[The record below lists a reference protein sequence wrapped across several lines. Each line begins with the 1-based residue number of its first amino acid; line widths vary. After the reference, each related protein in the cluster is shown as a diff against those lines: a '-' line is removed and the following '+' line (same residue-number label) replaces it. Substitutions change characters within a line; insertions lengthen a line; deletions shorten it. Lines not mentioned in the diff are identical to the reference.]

1 MANAT
6 NTNTNTNTMAI
17 NIKQSETYNRALGA
31 ITGLAIGDALG
42 MPTQSMSAQSI
53 RRFYGGPIVGL
64 VDAVSQQP
72 IAPNMK
78 AGSVTDD
85 TEQAFLLAKRI
96 IADKGNLDNNK
107 YAQNLLDWEAQMREK
122 GSLDLL
128 GPSTKSALQA
138 LVNGVS
144 PEETGKFGTTNGGA
158 MRATPVGIAF
168 KPGELLAQA
177 ARKSCLITHN
187 TTQGI
192 ESTTLVA
199 AAVSFGIEGCENPLK
214 EAIKFVKSLPKQGNW
229 SAKASVIS
237 RVEFFTKKAEKL
249 SSASAS
255 DEEFAEMLQND
266 CGTSVEANESVA
278 AAFAIATR
286 FVNEP
291 TKAACFAASIGGDT
305 DTIAAMCSAI
315 LGSQHGAQAFDAVIR
330 GRVLENLRVEHC
342 YDVEKT
348 VYDLCL
354 IREDIAQ

>member
-1 MANAT
+1 MANA
-6 NTNTNTNTMAI
+6 TNTNTNTMAI

-158 MRATPVGIAF
+158 MRATPIGIAF
-168 KPGELLAQA
+168 KPGESLANA

-192 ESTTLVA
+192 ESTTLIA
-199 AAVSFGIEGCENPLK
+199 AAVSLGIEGCENPLK
-214 EAIKFVKSLPKQGNW
+214 EAIKFVKSLPKYGNW

-237 RVEFFTKKAEKL
+237 RVEFFTKKAEELCCL
-249 SSASAS
+249 SKS
-255 DEEFAEMLQND
+255 DDDFAEMLQND

-286 FVNEP
+286 FIDDP

-305 DTIAAMCSAI
+305 DTIAAMCSAM
-315 LGSQHGAQAFDAVIR
+315 LGSKYGAQAFDSGIR

-354 IREDIAQ
+354 IREDTAQ

>member
-1 MANAT
+1 MANA
-6 NTNTNTNTMAI
+6 TNTNTMAI

-96 IADKGNLDNNK
+96 IADKGNIDNNK
-107 YAQNLLDWEAQMREK
+107 YAQNLLNWEAEMRKK

-158 MRATPVGIAF
+158 M
-168 KPGELLAQA
+168 L
-177 ARKSCLITHN
+177 SLIH
-187 TTQGI
+187 I
-192 ESTTLVA
+192 
-199 AAVSFGIEGCENPLK
+199 
-214 EAIKFVKSLPKQGNW
+214 
-229 SAKASVIS
+229 
-237 RVEFFTKKAEKL
+237 
-249 SSASAS
+249 
-255 DEEFAEMLQND
+255 
-266 CGTSVEANESVA
+266 
-278 AAFAIATR
+278 
-286 FVNEP
+286 
-291 TKAACFAASIGGDT
+291 
-305 DTIAAMCSAI
+305 
-315 LGSQHGAQAFDAVIR
+315 
-330 GRVLENLRVEHC
+330 
-342 YDVEKT
+342 
-348 VYDLCL
+348 
-354 IREDIAQ
+354 